1 MGIIV
6 KGDYLRSK
14 ASGDQTQKN
23 AWLDHVGNAEWCDL
37 RLTPDEAKKCETSEY
52 KPTDEEKEIRA
63 MIIRQFSLGY
73 LTMYTPRR
81 EFNDLS
87 TIGRMTVDQMSF
99 NTYQPNNGEAPEADI
114 INGWRS
120 QAIRPIVRNK
130 CISIAAHATAQLIFP
145 KVFSYNSQSDTQE
158 DAARVMRDLI
168 EWSADQSKYPE
179 TSLNAILSALFNPAS
194 IYYTEYGEVY
204 RNVKREKEDNGKW
217 KVESMLDEDLSGFKD
232 TSVPVDELYIE
243 NWYESDIQ
251 KQGWLIWRRVIGYD
265 LASTKYGHYDNFKYV
280 KPGVQIIYND
290 LNQTFYEAYD
300 SNMRTESCEEII
312 YWNKKMDLK
321 LVIVNG
327 VMLTEA
333 DNPNPRTDK
342 LYPFIKFFYENMDE
356 GKCFYGKSLA
366 FKMQSDANI
375 VNTLYPMIIDGTYL
389 NIFQPMV
396 NFGSETIG
404 SDVIIPGG
412 VTQLSDPTSKLEPI
426 AVAGN
431 IKAGMDTL
439 MKVEESVSESSEEP
453 ILNGQQPG
461 ADTTAYEISRLEQNA
476 NTVLGLFLKM
486 IASYVKQYGRLRVG
500 DILQHM
506 TIVDTDKITDDA
518 KLVYKTF
525 LVKGSSKGDTKKIQF
540 TDEVPDEMTGDEMLK
555 NSYAVKASEDRLGME
570 IAKVNPSI
578 FRDLCYEIVVTPD
591 IMHPK
596 SDDLERAMK
605 LELYDRAIQ
614 NQHADQE
621 KVFKDFLLGAYK
633 NIKEPDDYIAPNQ
646 PQGQMQGQ
654 QTVQLVPGQ
663 KPSAQPSP
671 IAAMSRMNVP
681 SIPQPH

>member
-6 KGDYLRSK
+6 KSADLKQK
-14 ASGDQTQKN
+14 APKDTK
-23 AWLDHVGNAEWCDL
+23 WLEHVGNAEWTDL
-37 RLTPDEAKKCETSEY
+37 RLTPNEEKKANTSQY
-52 KPTDEEKEIRA
+52 APTDEEKEIRA
-63 MIIRQFSLGY
+63 MIIRQFTLGY
-73 LTMYTPRR
+73 QTMYYPRR
-81 EFNDLS
+81 EFNDMS
-87 TIGRMTVDQMSF
+87 VIGRMTIDQMSF
-99 NTYQPNNGEAPEADI
+99 NTYQPNNGEAPEGDL

-145 KVFSYNSQSDTQE
+145 KVFSYNGQSEVQE

-168 EWSADQSKYPE
+168 EWSADQSKYSE
-179 TSLNAILSALFNPAS
+179 SSLNSVISALINPAS
-194 IYYTEYGEVY
+194 ISYTEYGEVY
-204 RNVKREKEDNGKW
+204 RNVKKEKDNNGKW
-217 KVESMLDEDLSGFKD
+217 KVEKMLDEDLSGFKD
-232 TSVPVDELYIE
+232 TSVPVDELFIE
-243 NWYESDIQ
+243 NFYESDIQ

-265 LASTKYGHYDNFKYV
+265 LASTKYGQFPNWKYV
-280 KPGVQIIYND
+280 KPGVQVLYND
-290 LNQTFYEAYD
+290 ANQTFYESYD
-300 SNMRTESCEEII
+300 NNMRTESVEEII

-327 VMLTEA
+327 VLLTDA
-333 DNPNPRTDK
+333 DNPNPRNDK
-342 LYPFIKFFYENMDE
+342 LYPFTKFFYENIDE

-366 FKMQSDANI
+366 FKLQSDANI
-375 VNTLYPMIIDGTYL
+375 INTLYPMIIDGTYL

-412 VTQLSDPTSKLEPI
+412 VTQLSDPNSKLTPI
-426 AVAGN
+426 QVAGN

-439 MKVEESVSESSEEP
+439 MEVEKSVSESSAED

-486 IASYVKQYGRLRVG
+486 IASYVRQYGRLRVG
-500 DILQHM
+500 DIVQYL
-506 TIVDTDKITDDA
+506 TILDADKITDDA
-518 KLVYKTF
+518 PLVYKTF
-525 LVKGSSKGDTKKIQF
+525 LVKGSSAGKNKKIEF
-540 TDEVPDEMTGDEMLK
+540 TGDIPDQMTPDDMLK
-555 NSYAVKASEDRLGME
+555 ESNKIKSKEMDLGME
-570 IAKVNPSI
+570 IARVNPEL
-578 FRDLCYEIVVTPD
+578 FRDLCYQLVVSPD
-591 IMHPK
+591 VLHPR

-633 NIKEPDDYIAPNQ
+633 DIKEPDDYVAKQQ
-646 PQGQMQGQ
+646 PQQ
-654 QTVQLVPGQ
+654 QTSPLVPGQ
-663 KPSAQPSP
+663 KPTAQPSP
-671 IAAMSRMNVP
+671 IAAMSKMPLPQQP
-681 SIPQPH
+681 SMGKLS

>member
-6 KGDYLRSK
+6 KSDTLKAKAPKDSK
-14 ASGDQTQKN
+14 
-23 AWLDHVGNAEWCDL
+23 WLEHVGNAEWCDL
-37 RLTPDEAKKCETSEY
+37 RLTPEEAKKANPSEY
-52 KPTDEEKEIRA
+52 KPTDEEKDIRA
-63 MIIRQFSLGY
+63 MIIRQFTLGY
-73 LTMYTPRR
+73 QTMYTPRR
-81 EFNDLS
+81 EFNDMS
-87 TIGRMTVDQMSF
+87 VIGRMTIDQMSF
-99 NTYQPNNGEAPEADI
+99 NTYQPNNGEAPEQDL

-120 QAIRPIVRNK
+120 NAIRPIVRNK

-145 KVFSYNSQSDTQE
+145 KIFSYNGQSEVQE

-168 EWSADQSKYPE
+168 EWSADQSKYTD
-179 TSLNAILSALFNPAS
+179 TSLNAVISCLFNPAS
-194 IYYTEYGEVY
+194 LYYTEYGEVY
-204 RNVKREKEDNGKW
+204 RTVKKEKDDKGKW
-217 KVESMLDEDLSGFKD
+217 IPEKMLDEDLSGFKD
-232 TSVPVDELYIE
+232 TPVPCDELYIE
-243 NWYESDIQ
+243 NFYESDVQ

-265 LASTKYGHYDNFKYV
+265 LASTKYGQYDNFKYV
-280 KPGVQIIYND
+280 KPGVQILFND
-290 LNQTFYEAYD
+290 ANQSFYESYD

-327 VMLTEA
+327 VLLTDA
-333 DNPNPRTDK
+333 DNPNPRNDK
-342 LYPFIKFFYENMDE
+342 LYPFVKFFYENVDE

-412 VTQLSDPTSKLEPI
+412 VTQLSDPNSKLVPLQ
-426 AVAGN
+426 VAQN

-439 MKVEESVSESSEEP
+439 MEVEKSVSESSEESV
-453 ILNGQQPG
+453 LNGQSPG

-486 IASYVKQYGRLRVG
+486 IASYVRQYGRLRVG
-500 DILQHM
+500 DILQYL
-506 TIVDTDKITDDA
+506 TILDADKITDDP

-525 LVKGSSKGDTKKIQF
+525 LVKGSSQGSSKKIEF
-540 TDEVPDEMTGDEMLK
+540 TGDVPDKMTKDEYLTHSNDLK
-555 NSYAVKASEDRLGME
+555 SKEDNLGME
-570 IAKVNPSI
+570 IARVNPNL
-578 FRDLCYEIVVTPD
+578 FRDLCYEVVISPD
-591 IMHPK
+591 VMHPR

-633 NIKEPDDYIAPNQ
+633 DIKEPDDYIAPQQQQQNQ
-646 PQGQMQGQ
+646 PG
-654 QTVQLVPGQ
+654 QLVPGQ
-663 KPSAQPSP
+663 KPTAQPSP
-671 IAAMSRMNVP
+671 IAAMSKMP
-681 SIPQPH
+681 LPQGMSTGKM